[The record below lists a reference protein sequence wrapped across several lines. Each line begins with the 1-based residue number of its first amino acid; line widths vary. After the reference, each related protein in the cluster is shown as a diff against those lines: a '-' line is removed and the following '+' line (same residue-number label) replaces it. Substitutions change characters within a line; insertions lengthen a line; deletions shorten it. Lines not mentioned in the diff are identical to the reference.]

1 MLAEYESDF
10 YAGTP
15 AVTKNTFGDGYVY
28 YVGTK
33 LSDDGLEYLTDKIL
47 ESAKVKPVIDFK
59 TDLEVTMRE
68 KNGKKYYFVINF
80 TGKEQPLPNCFNGCV
95 NLLSD
100 ECLAHDR
107 TVKPFESFVIEQ

>member
-1 MLAEYESDF
+1 MVPIKITIDKRKVFMPESIKDGALWPKLIEKA
-10 YAGTP
+10 YA
-15 AVTKNTFGDGYVY
+15 VY
-28 YVGTK
+28 RK
-33 LSDDGLEYLTDKIL
+33 KGLE
-47 ESAKVKPVIDFK
+47 PVNFK